1 MKLLLVA
8 LSFFSLSMSQPQHGW
23 ESSAELE
30 LICVDVVICLQ
41 SGECFIL
48 EVCAEAEDLEDYPME
63 IKGTFGRGQSSL
75 KMSGLTS
82 FSKGSHLVIKPNTT
96 LRLSDKG
103 KKTEIFPSRS
113 VIAGKYKVVNG
124 TATLRLGNKVRK

>member
-8 LSFFSLSMSQPQHGW
+8 LSFLSLSISQPQNEL
-23 ESSAELE
+23 ESTSEVE

-63 IKGTFGRGQSSL
+63 IGGAFGRGQSTL
-75 KMSGLTS
+75 KISGLSS
-82 FSKGSHLVIKPNTT
+82 FSRGSYLQIKPNTT
-96 LRLSDKG
+96 LKLSDKG
-103 KKTEIFPSRS
+103 KRTQIFPSRS
-113 VIAGKYKVVNG
+113 VIAGKYKVTNG
-124 TATLRLGNKVRK
+124 TTTLKLGDKRK